1 MHREESQ
8 LATKQQTTR
17 LNLLSATPP
26 LSHIT
31 SPQTIAIS
39 ILASFINV
47 ALYLLLS
54 TNSPTC
60 VVKMGLRFQLLS
72 RFIYGKLATIMGC
85 QLKIC
90 YPSAPPCSP
99 PKPRISHHLLGLL
112 PHMSAPLLSNRHLY
126 RTSPAHIQ
134 KQHAP
139 EDTTADKLENIR
151 LVRRQRHP
159 SSKGQTG
166 ILTPHKA
173 KWGCQGAPL
182 QIAPTGSDL
191 NIRADPPGEAARR
204 N

>member
-26 LSHIT
+26 LFHIT

-72 RFIYGKLATIMGC
+72 RFIYGKLATIMGR

-90 YPSAPPCSP
+90 YPSAPP
-99 PKPRISHHLLGLL
+99 LL
-112 PHMSAPLLSNRHLY
+112 PSQATNQP
-126 RTSPAHIQ
+126 
-134 KQHAP
+134 
-139 EDTTADKLENIR
+139 
-151 LVRRQRHP
+151 P
-159 SSKGQTG
+159 SLGTF
-166 ILTPHKA
+166 TPHVSA
-173 KWGCQGAPL
+173 TTIQPPSL
-182 QIAPTGSDL
+182 Q
-191 NIRADPPGEAARR
+191 NPPPHISR
-204 N
+204 NSMRLKTPPQTSWRT

>member
-26 LSHIT
+26 LFHIT

-72 RFIYGKLATIMGC
+72 RFIYGESATIMGR

-90 YPSAPPCSP
+90 YPSAPPP
-99 PKPRISHHLLGLL
+99 
-112 PHMSAPLLSNRHLY
+112 APLPSHESATISWDFY
-126 RTSPAHIQ
+126 PTC
-134 KQHAP
+134 
-139 EDTTADKLENIR
+139 
-151 LVRRQRHP
+151 QRHYYP
-159 SSKGQTG
+159 TAISTEPPPHTSRNSMRRKTPPQTSWR
-166 ILTPHKA
+166 T
-173 KWGCQGAPL
+173 
-182 QIAPTGSDL
+182 
-191 NIRADPPGEAARR
+191 
-204 N
+204 